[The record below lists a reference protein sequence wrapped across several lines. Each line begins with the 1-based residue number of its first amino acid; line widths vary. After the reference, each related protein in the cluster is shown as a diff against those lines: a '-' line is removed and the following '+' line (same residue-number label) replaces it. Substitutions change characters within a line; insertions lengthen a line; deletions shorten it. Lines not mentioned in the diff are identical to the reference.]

1 MKKRI
6 LSGFL
11 ALLMLSSSLCT
22 VAAAVPARVPQS
34 SLYLDGYG
42 VGVTAKGNGRM
53 SVSYVVFGTDVMD
66 KLGAQTILVEE
77 WDGTEWVKT
86 GTYSVTKNPSF
97 YASDVSEH
105 AGNVY
110 FYGVP
115 GIDYRATLTA
125 YAALGSGSD
134 TGEVTSD
141 PETCY

>member
-11 ALLMLSSSLCT
+11 ILLMFSSFIC
-22 VAAAVPARVPQS
+22 AAAAPARAPQA

-86 GTYSVTKNPSF
+86 GTYSVSKNPSF
-97 YASDVSEH
+97 YASNVSEH

-110 FYGVP
+110 FYGLP